1 MCSCFTALLP
11 VSFSH
16 TLCFH
21 LFIFQFDIQQA
32 ERGVFVIYIFVFCQ
46 FCIAVARYFWFIS
59 CMRHIISFFPPSL
72 FLIGFEV
79 REAKQHAR
87 KWLWQHIQ
95 WVWDGGFGVRTSP
108 RMMVWSEL
116 MCCFACGIKTTS
128 SDIGSRHDF
137 FCISLCSL
145 GRRGRLRSSGWFGEG
160 SSIPELD
167 DLETESDPTL
177 PSTED
182 VIRKTE
188 QITKNIQELLRA
200 AQENKHDRL
209 GSEEKLSFWFVFFS
223 FLFFAVISNS
233 DFLLHSW
240 LFCYLFSCVY
250 LLSFPLFFVCY
261 LHSSSPHST
270 STLLR
275 CFDVVLVSRCPRPF
289 TPVSRP
295 CEREGV
301 RRLRHSLGCFSTL
314 VPWAEKAPTPLQP
327 LSLRSPDPTSWYS
340 GLCPCLPGTVLFS
353 STLPLS
359 RVFFFCLTC

>member
-1 MCSCFTALLP
+1 MIFFASPSAVWGGEGGWGAVVGSGRAALSLSWMIWRRSP
-11 VSFSH
+11 TQHFP
-16 TLCFH
+16 
-21 LFIFQFDIQQA
+21 
-32 ERGVFVIYIFVFCQ
+32 
-46 FCIAVARYFWFIS
+46 ARRMS
-59 CMRHIISFFPPSL
+59 SAKPS
-72 FLIGFEV
+72 
-79 REAKQHAR
+79 R
-87 KWLWQHIQ
+87 
-95 WVWDGGFGVRTSP
+95 SP
-108 RMMVWSEL
+108 RISKS
-116 MCCFACGIKTTS
+116 CCE
-128 SDIGSRHDF
+128 
-137 FCISLCSL
+137 
-145 GRRGRLRSSGWFGEG
+145 RLRRTNMTGQDLKRNSLSG
-160 SSIPELD
+160 L
-167 DLETESDPTL
+167 
-177 PSTED
+177 
-182 VIRKTE
+182 
-188 QITKNIQELLRA
+188 
-200 AQENKHDRL
+200 
-209 GSEEKLSFWFVFFS
+209 VFFS

-353 STLPLS
+353 SPSLCLGSFSSVSPANKLS
-359 RVFFFCLTC
+359 SFSLIVVPTFMFFSWNTDFEFASACW